1 MENRN
6 KIECIYRIYRI
17 QSPEG
22 FVVEVESR
30 KPLDEE
36 TNAKLLEKDEEI
48 MTFFESHK
56 IVSYKETKIPKE
68 IKEIEEIEQIEQI
81 EQIHKIRSKDK
92 RLTPLQRLNHLL
104 QMKGEFT
111 RIDYHKYIEKKCN
124 IKMSDFMGHSDIEA
138 ALKIGR
144 IEELGTAGRHRL
156 YKVLDSTEV
165 DESLHKTLLKE
176 KKVSVETNAI
186 T

>member
-1 MENRN
+1 MDSRN
-6 KIECIYRIYRI
+6 KIECIYRVYRI

-48 MTFFESHK
+48 MSFFESHK
-56 IVSYKETKIPKE
+56 IIGYKETITPKTTPKE
-68 IKEIEEIEQIEQI
+68 VGRAEQISDT
-81 EQIHKIRSKDK
+81 RSKYE

-111 RIDYHKYIEKKCN
+111 RIDYQKYLEDKCN
-124 IKMSDFMGHSDIEA
+124 IKVSDFMGHSDIEA
-138 ALKIGR
+138 ALRLSR
-144 IEELGTAGRHRL
+144 IEDTGNTGHREHRI
-156 YKVLDSTEV
+156 YKVIDSTEV
-165 DESLHKTLLKE
+165 DNSLYRTLLKE
-176 KKVSVETNAI
+176 KKVNVGTNAI